1 MEENIF
7 FDLNRLK
14 SIGKN
19 VIIGKTV
26 RIRKPELVSIGD
38 NSIIDDFT
46 YISGEVEIGKY
57 VHVAASCSLQA
68 SKSKITIGDFAG
80 LASGVKV
87 FAASSNYINCS
98 FDTATV
104 PQELMY
110 GGIFEEVKI
119 DHFVWIGANSVIL
132 PGCNLPI
139 GFAAGALCKL
149 IKTHKYS
156 PWSILFDDKT
166 GKCIRRIGIKKMLN
180 NATILTGINYENLYF
195 H

>member
-1 MEENIF
+1 MENIF
-7 FDLNRLK
+7 FDINKLK
-14 SIGKN
+14 HCGKN

-38 NSIIDDFT
+38 YSVIDDFT

-87 FAASSNYINCS
+87 FAASSNLIDCS
-98 FDTATV
+98 FDSATV
-104 PQELMY
+104 PQGMMY

-119 DHFVWIGANSVIL
+119 GHFVLIGANSVIL
-132 PGCNLPI
+132 PGSNLPI
-139 GFAAGALCKL
+139 GFTAGALCKL
-149 IKTHKYS
+149 VKNHKYA
-156 PWSILFDDKT
+156 PWSILFDDNT
-166 GKCIRRIGIKKMLN
+166 GKCIRRTGVKKMLS
-180 NATILTGINYENLYF
+180 NAMLLTRRNYEI
-195 H
+195 